1 MTLFARPLR
10 ALCATLA
17 VAAAALSAS
26 RLGAQ
31 QDLSQ
36 VQIQTLVVADGVYML
51 QGAGGNI
58 GISVGKDGVFVI
70 DDQFAPLTER
80 IITAVRAVTSEPIRF
95 VINTHWH
102 GDHTGGNENMG
113 KAGALLV
120 AHHNVRSRLEVEEVL
135 EGVTAS
141 GALPVVTF
149 GDDMT
154 FHLNGDELHVFH
166 VEHAH
171 TDGDAMIHFRRADVV
186 HMGDTFFSPGSGT
199 YPFIDTGSGGSIDG
213 LVAAVGAG
221 LALMGPDTRVIPG
234 HGPMGDRED
243 VRAYA
248 DMLKTVRSR
257 VAAEKRQG
265 RTLAQVQATR
275 PTREWDGEREGGFV
289 SAADFVAVVYAGL
302 PVSP

>member
-186 HMGDTFFSPGSGT
+186 QAHGRYLLQPRFGHVSVHRHWFGGEYRWVGGRRGSGAGADGPGHPSHPRARSDGRPRGCAGLRRHAEDGSIACGGGETPGSHARPG
-199 YPFIDTGSGGSIDG
+199 
-213 LVAAVGAG
+213 
-221 LALMGPDTRVIPG
+221 PG
-234 HGPMGDRED
+234 H
-243 VRAYA
+243 A
-248 DMLKTVRSR
+248 SH
-257 VAAEKRQG
+257 
-265 RTLAQVQATR
+265 
-275 PTREWDGEREGGFV
+275 
-289 SAADFVAVVYAGL
+289 S
-302 PVSP
+302 